1 MPGSTIASLTIAC
14 LCFGVVCAPLCY
26 SPPCREAKNELL
38 MCVQLYEF
46 HAILSLYKPRW
57 SQMYIP
63 TSCRFLHYILIYIW
77 IHWDYT
83 IVFSFRAL
91 PCDCAFI
98 LFSFHISYVIFHT
111 DIYSLFMR
119 TRATFSTNRPSS
131 VIEASEFCL
140 FMWAWNSVLMME
152 MKMPQQ
158 SFWWPV
164 HTKPT
169 AHGQMSIKHILEDV
183 GPNPSKEYSSM
194 VGKARWNQLSETR
207 RRNNFHPEPSGNSG
221 KLLFKVLNMYTVYVI
236 YFII

>member
-38 MCVQLYEF
+38 MCVCNYTNFILY
-46 HAILSLYKPRW
+46 HDCTNSDVC
-57 SQMYIP
+57 
-63 TSCRFLHYILIYIW
+63 TYILQILILTLYLYIW

-83 IVFSFRAL
+83 IVFSFRPL
-91 PCDCAFI
+91 PCSLCIHFI
-98 LFSFHISYVIFHT
+98 LISYFIFHT
-111 DIYSLFMR
+111 DIYRLFMR

-169 AHGQMSIKHILEDV
+169 ALGQMSIKQILEDI

-194 VGKARWNQLSETR
+194 VGKARGNQLSEPR
-207 RRNNFHPEPSGNSG
+207 RCNNFHPEPSGNSG
-221 KLLFKVLNMYTVYVI
+221 KLLVKVIDMYTVYKCI
-236 YFII
+236 QST